1 MSTAILFNGAASYI
15 AQEAGILDL
24 LLGNVE
30 GVPGVG
36 LNIQDVK
43 FVGGLSSGALMSFV
57 FNAAF
62 CDSPKLSWDEF
73 KQKTLFTMTTDQ
85 VYTGEKPFDTSPLRE
100 LLKGITEQVGYTL
113 IKDLPFDSAI
123 LATNVYFEGLKLK
136 TKTYWL
142 TNIAKVASVLPSQ
155 TDELAI
161 AKNIKEHQL
170 ELRLVSSL
178 MCSTAIPQTFPE
190 QELYYQGTPIPPLN
204 LPFVLRIKN
213 SANIAANFVDG
224 GVGDGMVFS
233 DYQEFFEAYGEKFD
247 KIYFISPN
255 FAKTEAEALQRI
267 SVAKRSGALEEL
279 EEPEPAMDPLLVMDT
294 WTKEFLKDIKAYNS
308 DKHLAET
315 IYYCKPEVEGFNA
328 LNFSNEKEQYDATID
343 WGKNN
348 PNNIAIDISTITL

>member
-43 FVGGLSSGALMSFV
+43 FVGGLSSGALMSFS

-62 CDSPKLSWDEF
+62 CDPPKLSWDEF
-73 KQKTLFTMTTDQ
+73 KQNTLFTMTTEK
-85 VYTGEKPFDTSPLRE
+85 VYTGAETPFDTSPLRK
-100 LLKGITEQVGYTL
+100 LVQDITEQVGYNL

-123 LATNVYFEGLKLK
+123 LTTNVYLEGLNYK

-170 ELRLVSSL
+170 ELELVSSL
-178 MCSTAIPQTFPE
+178 MCSTAIPLTFPP
-190 QELYYQGTPIPPLN
+190 QKLYYKGNFN
-204 LPFVLRIKN
+204 LPL
-213 SANIAANFVDG
+213 S
-224 GVGDGMVFS
+224 
-233 DYQEFFEAYGEKFD
+233 Y
-247 KIYFISPN
+247 
-255 FAKTEAEALQRI
+255 
-267 SVAKRSGALEEL
+267 
-279 EEPEPAMDPLLVMDT
+279 
-294 WTKEFLKDIKAYNS
+294 
-308 DKHLAET
+308 
-315 IYYCKPEVEGFNA
+315 
-328 LNFSNEKEQYDATID
+328 
-343 WGKNN
+343 
-348 PNNIAIDISTITL
+348 

>member
-24 LLGNVE
+24 LIGNVE

-36 LNIQDVK
+36 LNSKDVK
-43 FVGGLSSGALMSFV
+43 FVGGLSSGALMSFT

-62 CDSPKLSWDEF
+62 CDPPKLSWDEF
-73 KQKTLFTMTTDQ
+73 KQNTLFTMTTDK
-85 VYTGEKPFDTSPLRE
+85 VYTEEKPFDTSGLRK
-100 LLKGITEQVGYTL
+100 LLQDITEQVGYNL
-113 IKDLPFDSAI
+113 IEDLPFDSAI

-155 TDELAI
+155 TDELEI

-190 QELYYQGTPIPPLN
+190 QKLYYKGNSLLPL
-204 LPFVLRIKN
+204 PIKN

-233 DYQEFFEAYGEKFD
+233 DYQEFFDTYGEKFD

-267 SVAKRSGALEEL
+267 SLAKRSDALEE
-279 EEPEPAMDPLLVMDT
+279 EEPAMDPLLVMDT
-294 WTKEFLKDIKAYNS
+294 WTNNFLKDIKAYNS
-308 DKHLAET
+308 GGRLANT
-315 IYYCKPEVEGFNA
+315 IYYCKPEVEGFNP
-328 LNFSNEKEQYDATID
+328 LDFSQEKEQYNATIA
-343 WGKNN
+343 WGKSN
-348 PNNIAIDISTITL
+348 PNNIAIDINSITL

>member
-36 LNIQDVK
+36 LNSKDVK
-43 FVGGLSSGALMSFV
+43 FVGGLSSGALMSFT

-62 CDSPKLSWDEF
+62 CDPPKLSWDEF
-73 KQKTLFTMTTDQ
+73 KQNTLFTMTTDK
-85 VYTGEKPFDTSPLRE
+85 VYTGEKPFDTSPLRK
-100 LLKGITEQVGYTL
+100 LLQDITEQVGYNL
-113 IKDLPFDSAI
+113 IEDLPFDSAI

-155 TDELAI
+155 TDELEI

-190 QELYYQGTPIPPLN
+190 QKLYYKGNSILPL
-204 LPFVLRIKN
+204 PIKN

-224 GVGDGMVFS
+224 GVGDGLVFS
-233 DYQEFFEAYGEKFD
+233 DYQEFFDTYGEKFD

-267 SVAKRSGALEEL
+267 SLAKRSGALEE
-279 EEPEPAMDPLLVMDT
+279 EEPAIDPLLIMDT
-294 WTKEFLKDIKAYNS
+294 WTTEFLKDIKNYNS
-308 DKHLAET
+308 DGRLANT
-315 IYYCKPEVEGFNA
+315 IYYCKPEVEGFNP
-328 LNFSNEKEQYDATID
+328 LDFSNEKQQYDATIA

-348 PNNIAIDISTITL
+348 PDKIAIDINSITL

>member
-24 LLGNVE
+24 LLGNVN

-43 FVGGLSSGALMSFV
+43 FVGGVSSGALMSFI

-73 KQKTLFTMTTDQ
+73 KQNTLFTMTTEK
-85 VYTGEKPFDTSPLRE
+85 VYTGEKPFDTSPLRK
-100 LLKGITEQVGYTL
+100 LVQDITEQVGYNL

-123 LATNVYFEGLKLK
+123 LATNVYLEGLKLK

-178 MCSTAIPQTFPE
+178 MCSTALPLTFPP
-190 QELYYQGTPIPPLN
+190 QKLYYKGNFILPL
-204 LPFVLRIKN
+204 PIKN
-213 SANIAANFVDG
+213 KAGIAANFVDG
-224 GVGDGMVFS
+224 GFGDDLVFS
-233 DYQEFFEAYGEKFD
+233 DYQEFFEVYGEKFD

-267 SVAKRSGALEEL
+267 SLAKRSDALEE
-279 EEPEPAMDPLLVMDT
+279 EEPGIDPLLIMDT
-294 WTKEFLKDIKAYNS
+294 WTNNFLKDIKAYNS
-308 DKHLAET
+308 GGCLANT
-315 IYYCKPEVEGFNA
+315 IYYCKPEVEGFNP
-328 LNFSNEKEQYDATID
+328 LNFSNQREQYDATIA

-348 PNNIAIDISTITL
+348 PNKIAIDINSITL

>member
-43 FVGGLSSGALMSFV
+43 FVGGLSSGALMSFI

-73 KQKTLFTMTTDQ
+73 KQNILFTMTTDK
-85 VYTGEKPFDTSPLRE
+85 VYTGEKPFDTSGLRK
-100 LLKGITEQVGYTL
+100 LLQDITEQVGYNP

-123 LATNVYFEGLKLK
+123 LATNVYFKGLKLT

-170 ELRLVSSL
+170 DLRLVSSL

-190 QELYYQGTPIPPLN
+190 QKLYYKGNFILPL
-204 LPFVLRIKN
+204 PIKN
-213 SANIAANFVDG
+213 SADIAANFVDG
-224 GVGDGMVFS
+224 GVGDDLVFS
-233 DYQEFFEAYGEKFD
+233 DYQEFFEVYGEKFD

-267 SVAKRSGALEEL
+267 SLAKRRDALEE
-279 EEPEPAMDPLLVMDT
+279 EERGIDPLWIMDT
-294 WTKEFLKDIKAYNS
+294 WTNNFLKDIKAYNS
-308 DKHLAET
+308 GGRLANT
-315 IYYCKPEVEGFNA
+315 IYYCKPEVEGFNP
-328 LNFSNEKEQYDATID
+328 LDFSNEQEQYQATIE
-343 WGKNN
+343 WGQNN
-348 PNNIAIDISTITL
+348 HDNIAIDINSIAM

>member
-36 LNIQDVK
+36 LNSKDVK
-43 FVGGLSSGALMSFV
+43 FVGGLSSGALMSFT

-62 CDSPKLSWDEF
+62 CDPPKLSWEEF
-73 KQKTLFTMTTDQ
+73 KQNTLFTMTTEK
-85 VYTGEKPFDTSPLRE
+85 VYTGEKPFDTSGLRK
-100 LLKGITEQVGYTL
+100 LLQDITEQVGYTL
-113 IKDLPFDSAI
+113 IEDLPFDSAI

-155 TDELAI
+155 TDELEI

-190 QELYYQGTPIPPLN
+190 QKLYYKVNPLLS
-204 LPFVLRIKN
+204 LPIKN

-233 DYQEFFEAYGEKFD
+233 DYQEFFQAYGEKFD

-267 SVAKRSGALEEL
+267 SLAKRSDALEE
-279 EEPEPAMDPLLVMDT
+279 EEPAIDPLLIMDT
-294 WTKEFLKDIKAYNS
+294 WTTEFLKDIKNHNS
-308 DKHLAET
+308 DGGLANT
-315 IYYCKPEVEGFNA
+315 IYYCKPEVEGFNP
-328 LNFSNEKEQYDATID
+328 LDFSKEKQLYDATIA

-348 PNNIAIDISTITL
+348 PDKIAIDINSITL

>member
-24 LLGNVE
+24 LLGNIE
-30 GVPGVG
+30 GVQGVG

-62 CDSPKLSWDEF
+62 CPSPKLTWDDF
-73 KQKTLFTMTTDQ
+73 KQKTLFTMTTEK
-85 VYTGEKPFDTSPLRE
+85 VYTGEKPFDTSPLRK
-100 LLKGITEQVGYTL
+100 LLRDITEQVGYTT
-113 IKDLPFDSAI
+113 IKDLPFESAI
-123 LATNVYFEGLKLK
+123 LATNVYFEGLKLQ

-142 TNIAKVASVLPSQ
+142 TNIAKVASELPSD
-155 TDELAI
+155 TDKLVI
-161 AKNIKEHQL
+161 AKNIKDHQL
-170 ELRLVSSL
+170 DLRLVSSL

-190 QELYYQGTPIPPLN
+190 QTLYYKAKPLVN
-204 LPFVLRIKN
+204 LPIKN
-213 SANIAANFVDG
+213 SAGIAANFVDG

-233 DYQEFFEAYGEKFD
+233 DYQEFFQVYGEKFD

-255 FAKTEAEALQRI
+255 FAKTEAEALQRV
-267 SVAKRSGALEEL
+267 SLAKRSGALEEL

-328 LNFSNEKEQYDATID
+328 LNFSNEKEQYDATIA

-348 PNNIAIDISTITL
+348 PNNIAIDINNITL

>member
-24 LLGNVE
+24 LLGNVD

-36 LNIQDVK
+36 LNSQDVK
-43 FVGGLSSGALMSFV
+43 FVGGLSSGALMSFT

-62 CDSPKLSWDEF
+62 CDPPKLSWDEF
-73 KQKTLFTMTTDQ
+73 KQNTLFTMTTDK
-85 VYTGEKPFDTSPLRE
+85 VYTGEKPFDTSPLRK
-100 LLKGITEQVGYTL
+100 LLQDITEQVGYNL
-113 IKDLPFDSAI
+113 IEDLPFDSAI
-123 LATNVYFEGLKLK
+123 LVTNVYLEGLKFK

-178 MCSTAIPQTFPE
+178 MCSTAIPLTFP
-190 QELYYQGTPIPPLN
+190 QQKLYYKGNFILPL
-204 LPFVLRIKN
+204 PIKN

-224 GVGDGMVFS
+224 GVGDDLVFS
-233 DYQEFFEAYGEKFD
+233 DYQEFFEVYGEKFD

-267 SVAKRSGALEEL
+267 TLAKRSGALEE
-279 EEPEPAMDPLLVMDT
+279 EGEPAIDPLLTMDT
-294 WTKEFLKDIKAYNS
+294 WTNNFLKDIKAYNS
-308 DKHLAET
+308 GGRLANT
-315 IYYCKPEVEGFNA
+315 IYYCKPEVEGFNP
-328 LNFSNEKEQYDATID
+328 LDFSNEKQQYDATIA

-348 PNNIAIDISTITL
+348 PDKIAIDINSITL

>member
-30 GVPGVG
+30 GVRGVG
-36 LNIQDVK
+36 LNSKDVK
-43 FVGGLSSGALMSFV
+43 FVGGLSSGALMSFT

-62 CDSPKLSWDEF
+62 CDPPKLSWDEF
-73 KQKTLFTMTTDQ
+73 KQNTLFTMTTDK
-85 VYTGEKPFDTSPLRE
+85 VYTWEKPFDTSGLRK
-100 LLKGITEQVGYTL
+100 LLQDITEQVGYTL
-113 IKDLPFDSAI
+113 IEDLPFDSAI

-155 TDELAI
+155 TDELEI

-178 MCSTAIPQTFPE
+178 MCSTAIPLTFP
-190 QELYYQGTPIPPLN
+190 QQKLYYKGNFILPL
-204 LPFVLRIKN
+204 PIKN

-224 GVGDGMVFS
+224 GVGDDLVFS
-233 DYQEFFEAYGEKFD
+233 DYQEFFEVNGEKFD

-267 SVAKRSGALEEL
+267 SLAKRSDALEE
-279 EEPEPAMDPLLVMDT
+279 EEPAMDPLLIMDT

-308 DKHLAET
+308 GGSLANT
-315 IYYCKPEVEGFNA
+315 FIIVSQK
-328 LNFSNEKEQYDATID
+328 
-343 WGKNN
+343 
-348 PNNIAIDISTITL
+348 

>member
-36 LNIQDVK
+36 LNSKDVK
-43 FVGGLSSGALMSFV
+43 FVGGLSSGALMSFT

-62 CDSPKLSWDEF
+62 CDPPKLSWEEF
-73 KQKTLFTMTTDQ
+73 KQNTLFTMTTEK
-85 VYTGEKPFDTSPLRE
+85 VYTGEKPFDTSGLRK
-100 LLKGITEQVGYTL
+100 LLQDITEQVGYTL
-113 IKDLPFDSAI
+113 IEDLPFDSAI

-155 TDELAI
+155 TDELEI

-190 QELYYQGTPIPPLN
+190 QKLYYKVNPLLS
-204 LPFVLRIKN
+204 LPIKN

-233 DYQEFFEAYGEKFD
+233 DYQEFFQAYGEKFD

-267 SVAKRSGALEEL
+267 SLAKRSDALEE
-279 EEPEPAMDPLLVMDT
+279 EEPAIDPLLIMDT
-294 WTKEFLKDIKAYNS
+294 WTTEFLKDIKNHNS
-308 DKHLAET
+308 DGGLANT
-315 IYYCKPEVEGFNA
+315 IYYCKPEVEGFNP
-328 LNFSNEKEQYDATID
+328 LDFSNEKQQYDATI
-343 WGKNN
+343 
-348 PNNIAIDISTITL
+348 A